1 MHPRCAQSSKFLI
14 PNSGNWF
21 WRYYSPFPPPSQ
33 RHGRWLAWRLQETA
47 QGAVDRLVHNGHLCT
62 ITLPRSTHGS
72 VRSQSEVEEDTSN
85 VCSRSPVLRGLPA
98 RKEQQK
104 EKARTSF
111 SKGERQRE
119 SKGKDK
125 HSKEINSPTLRTS
138 RGGSRKA
145 NQIASEKQIASSKQ
159 STKYVDGR
167 TKQST
172 TPSAEAQHD
181 SEAKHDVV
189 EARRQA
195 KHDVS
200 HAHAYL
206 SLNCKSFLRKAFSL
220 RRGLRLSLIHI

>member
-1 MHPRCAQSSKFLI
+1 M
-14 PNSGNWF
+14 
-21 WRYYSPFPPPSQ
+21 Q
-33 RHGRWLAWRLQETA
+33 REARNFFRLLGLQPH
-47 QGAVDRLVHNGHLCT
+47 QK
-62 ITLPRSTHGS
+62 
-72 VRSQSEVEEDTSN
+72 QVEEDTSN

-167 TKQST
+167 TKNEAARHHRSTTAKQSTYSTTPKQST
-172 TPSAEAQHD
+172 TS
-181 SEAKHDVV
+181 
-189 EARRQA
+189 
-195 KHDVS
+195 
-200 HAHAYL
+200 
-206 SLNCKSFLRKAFSL
+206 
-220 RRGLRLSLIHI
+220 

>member
-1 MHPRCAQSSKFLI
+1 MRTEPPLRTSLRTFVSTNAPPLPPDVLFIARGAQSGAKRAIF
-14 PNSGNWF
+14 
-21 WRYYSPFPPPSQ
+21 
-33 RHGRWLAWRLQETA
+33 RLLGLQPH
-47 QGAVDRLVHNGHLCT
+47 QK
-62 ITLPRSTHGS
+62 
-72 VRSQSEVEEDTSN
+72 QVEEDTSN

-167 TKQST
+167 TKNEAARHHRSTTAKQSTYSTTPKQST
-172 TPSAEAQHD
+172 TS
-181 SEAKHDVV
+181 
-189 EARRQA
+189 
-195 KHDVS
+195 
-200 HAHAYL
+200 
-206 SLNCKSFLRKAFSL
+206 
-220 RRGLRLSLIHI
+220 

>member
-1 MHPRCAQSSKFLI
+1 M
-14 PNSGNWF
+14 
-21 WRYYSPFPPPSQ
+21 Y
-33 RHGRWLAWRLQETA
+33 
-47 QGAVDRLVHNGHLCT
+47 AVGVPVLC
-62 ITLPRSTHGS
+62 
-72 VRSQSEVEEDTSN
+72 
-85 VCSRSPVLRGLPA
+85 VLRGLPA

-125 HSKEINSPTLRTS
+125 HSKEIYSPMLRTS

-145 NQIASEKQIASSKQ
+145 NQIASEKQIASSKHEVRRR
-159 STKYVDGR
+159 KNEAKHDVI
-167 TKQST
+167 
-172 TPSAEAQHD
+172 EAQHD

-206 SLNCKSFLRKAFSL
+206 LLNCKLLAKSFFPFAPPFRPAVRPCPRAFI
-220 RRGLRLSLIHI
+220 RRDDAFVVEQPQERRYVGLVLN